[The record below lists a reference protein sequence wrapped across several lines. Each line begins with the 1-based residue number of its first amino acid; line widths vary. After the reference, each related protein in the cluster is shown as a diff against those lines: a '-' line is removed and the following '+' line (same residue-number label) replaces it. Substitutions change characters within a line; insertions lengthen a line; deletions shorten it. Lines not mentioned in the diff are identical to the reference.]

1 MIVLVFIRLG
11 SISLYALV
19 LGEGLKS
26 NRGGLYMFLPYFL
39 VGLPYGPM
47 AEERGGGV
55 ILCRGSRP
63 VGMPSSSN

>member
-1 MIVLVFIRLG
+1 MIVPVFFMLA

-26 NRGGLYMFLPYFL
+26 NLGGLYMFLPYFL
-39 VGLPYGPM
+39 VGLPYGLM

-55 ILCRGSRP
+55 ILC
-63 VGMPSSSN
+63 